1 MEDPVIAGNGAQEE
15 VLILDMEEIGAQV
28 VVTIL
33 EMEEIGAPEAPI
45 TLEMEET
52 GIVEATITLV
62 MEVTILALMW
72 LRLVTSIQT
81 MKIGSLVVT
90 GIVLVIELNLCIKII
105 SLGLGATHNLV
116 VVQFSWTNGVK
127 VVGTIQEII
136 QEIGDQEEDIIQEV
150 VEIGI
155 QEVDITKEL
164 LELQKRVNS
173 QIKMKPL
180 TKILR
185 N

>member
-1 MEDPVIAGNGAQEE
+1 
-15 VLILDMEEIGAQV
+15 MEEIGAQV

-33 EMEEIGAPEAPI
+33 EMEEIGALEAPI

-52 GIVEATITLV
+52 GVPEVTITLAMEGIGIVEATITLV

-90 GIVLVIELNLCIKII
+90 GIVLMIELNLCIKII

-155 QEVDITKEL
+155 QE
-164 LELQKRVNS
+164 
-173 QIKMKPL
+173 
-180 TKILR
+180 
-185 N
+185 